1 MTQTPTT
8 KCCTK
13 CGIEYPATLEYFPK
27 NGNGLNTKCRKCVNK
42 RNREYR
48 KKNREYVN
56 KRQRERRNA
65 NRERFCSYTREY
77 RKENNESFNAKRRN
91 YREIIGGDVP
101 LRPVYTTPESEDY
114 SDLAP
119 IPEDGG
125 FRQWA
130 VITSKEYGAVMRPSA
145 PEEKEN

>member
-1 MTQTPTT
+1 MTQNPTT

-13 CGIEYPATLEYFPK
+13 CGVSCPATLEYFPR
-27 NGNGLNTKCRKCVNK
+27 NGNGLNTMCRKCVNK

-48 KKNREYVN
+48 KENREYVN
-56 KRQRERRNA
+56 RRQRERRNA
-65 NRERFCSYTREY
+65 DRERFCAYTREY
-77 RKENNESFNAKRRN
+77 RKENNASFNAKRRN
-91 YREIIGGDVP
+91 YRELMGGDVP
-101 LRPVYTTPESEDY
+101 LRPVYVAPESSDC

-130 VITSKEYGAVMRPSA
+130 VITSSEYAAVMRPNIL
-145 PEEKEN
+145 EEKEN